1 MSRAVTKTFYNKVN
15 SIYNEYGENFIVLI
29 LDTLY
34 NSLNKNIETT
44 LIQYI
49 NGIIK
54 NLKEEARQSK
64 KRLSKKMLEDTLKRK
79 IKNVNDSIIPTFNT
93 EQDVEIFFN
102 NLLET
107 LYKQEI
113 TKIES
118 LKLRTELLKMGK
130 SEKLINTILD
140 KYFVI
145 N

>member
-1 MSRAVTKTFYNKVN
+1 
-15 SIYNEYGENFIVLI
+15 
-29 LDTLY
+29 
-34 NSLNKNIETT
+34 
-44 LIQYI
+44 
-49 NGIIK
+49 
-54 NLKEEARQSK
+54 
-64 KRLSKKMLEDTLKRK
+64 MLEDTLKRK